1 MFSELMIL
9 RMIRGYVDFSVSG
22 KYPERFLNSAFKS
35 GVKIWSQKSSGGKV
49 TGKMYV
55 GDYKRCRTKARKTG
69 VRLKVLKRHGLPFL
83 YIKIKTE
90 PDF

>member
-1 MFSELMIL
+1 MFSLLTEVFEMFSELMIL

-49 TGKMYV
+49 TGKMYA
-55 GDYKRCRTKARKTG
+55 C
-69 VRLKVLKRHGLPFL
+69 LFL